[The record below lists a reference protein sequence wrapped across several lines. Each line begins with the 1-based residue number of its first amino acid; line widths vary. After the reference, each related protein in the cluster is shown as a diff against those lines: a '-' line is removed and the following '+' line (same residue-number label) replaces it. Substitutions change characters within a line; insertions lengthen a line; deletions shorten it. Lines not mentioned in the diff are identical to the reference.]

1 MMKCTASFGY
11 AGRDY
16 DSLRSLV
23 CFVLSILLRFSRT
36 LGDSQW
42 RYLNHRFRTLL
53 HGSRTPNHRFGLVLS
68 VLTPR
73 GFSFAVC
80 KKRYMLSHISLFG
93 TPEGIR
99 TPDLLVR
106 SQTLYPTELP
116 AHNFYHE
123 HYYNTVS
130 PVLSTYFIII
140 FCFLLKFKFVQQ
152 TESGKLHFF
161 NLISC
166 KNSFRITLGKV

>member
-93 TPEGIR
+93 FHIHNRCINVKLNFALPCKAK
-99 TPDLLVR
+99 LLLR
-106 SQTLYPTELP
+106 
-116 AHNFYHE
+116 
-123 HYYNTVS
+123 
-130 PVLSTYFIII
+130 
-140 FCFLLKFKFVQQ
+140 
-152 TESGKLHFF
+152 
-161 NLISC
+161 
-166 KNSFRITLGKV
+166 NS

>member
-93 TPEGIR
+93 GSSGTMHMLRICPAR
-99 TPDLLVR
+99 PPKPTASVPDFA
-106 SQTLYPTELP
+106 P
-116 AHNFYHE
+116 
-123 HYYNTVS
+123 
-130 PVLSTYFIII
+130 
-140 FCFLLKFKFVQQ
+140 FC
-152 TESGKLHFF
+152 
-161 NLISC
+161 
-166 KNSFRITLGKV
+166 